1 MGNFV
6 IIDGNLILHKSH
18 HIYEKL
24 SIVVN
29 GAKVG
34 TGITYGV
41 LHTIARMANM
51 YKPCKVAI
59 AFDALLPSLVNRGV
73 AFTAVPSHREEIFPD
88 YKKGRHEPG
97 PVLVDGFKQLCI
109 FLRYMNISVVFSSQF
124 WEADDVIAF
133 LVKDCV
139 NKSVKGKTKIVIVS
153 DDKDF
158 FQLVR
163 NKSRYSVT
171 VHCRGDS
178 IVNVKSFVERF
189 GFVPK
194 NHVDYLALVGDSTD
208 NVPGVK
214 GIGPKAA
221 SNLLQGN
228 IYIPPRDLIK
238 KLKQEDIK
246 SYLINRSLVI
256 LNHNVDSV
264 GGLAQCKLNMKA
276 LNLLFKKYHMISF
289 LRVSEQQ
296 TLKRMKKL
304 DLNISV

>member
-6 IIDGNLILHKSH
+6 VIDGNLILHKSF

-24 SIVVN
+24 SIII
-29 GAKVG
+29 GGKKVG

-59 AFDALLPSLVNRGV
+59 AFDALLPSLVNRGK
-73 AFTAVPSHREEIFPD
+73 AFLAVPSHREEIFSD

-97 PVLVDGFKQLCI
+97 PALVDGFNQLCT
-109 FLRYMNISVVFSSQF
+109 FLRYMNISVIFSSQL

-133 LVKDCV
+133 LVKDCI

-158 FQLVR
+158 FQLIR
-163 NKSRYSVT
+163 NKARYSVT
-171 VHCRGDS
+171 VHCRGDNV
-178 IVNVKSFVERF
+178 VNAKSFVERF

-221 SNLLQGN
+221 INLLKGN
-228 IYIPPRDLIK
+228 VYIPPRDLIR
-238 KLKQEDIK
+238 KLEQEDIK
-246 SYLINRSLVI
+246 SYLTNRSLVL
-256 LNHNVDSV
+256 LNNNIESV

-276 LNLLFKKYHMISF
+276 LNLLFRKYHMASF
-289 LRVSEQQ
+289 LRESEQR
-296 TLKRMKKL
+296 TLRRMKKF
-304 DLNISV
+304 DLTISA